1 MQSIHLRLPEAI
13 ILKIENESKVK
24 GIAKTEIMRGYIEA
38 GMLKESTSGNASSV
52 YDALQVFKSDLLA
65 DLKRA
70 MPAPV
75 APPTPNVVTPKIDFT
90 DAKNEI
96 ISEVRRAVGSFNLTA
111 QSVPQTPAQSPNSD
125 ELLATA
131 TSAIEAQNQ
140 FSGRLTKVINSLTQI
155 TQTTRDAVVELANRP
170 VPTPGISR
178 DEFAEL
184 VATVKDEIAA
194 NRKFQ
199 QVTSDMIGQ
208 TMSEMQTTLREI
220 AAKSGDESHVTGLAA
235 QVASLERRAYALFS
249 LLAENTLLSR
259 QYTGEVLRATLPE
272 KMFNEVVDDIQ
283 QRDLKETQQIVARI
297 IQGG

>member
-1 MQSIHLRLPEAI
+1 MLTTQVRLTDKMALI
-13 ILKIENESKVK
+13 IESVSKETGRSKSEVV
-24 GIAKTEIMRGYIEA
+24 RNFIEA
-38 GMLKESTSGNASSV
+38 GMLKESASGNASSV

-70 MPAPV
+70 IPAPV
-75 APPTPNVVTPKIDFT
+75 APPTPNVVTPNIDFT

-96 ISEVRRAVGSFNLTA
+96 ISEIRSAVGALNLTA
-111 QSVPQTPAQSPNSD
+111 KSVPQTPAQSPNSD
-125 ELLATA
+125 ELFAKA
-131 TSAIEAQNQ
+131 TSSIEAQNQ
-140 FSGRLTKVINSLTQI
+140 LSVKLVGTMNSLIKI
-155 TQTTRDAVVELANRP
+155 TQTTRDAAVELSSRP
-170 VPTPGISR
+170 APTPGINR
-178 DEFAEL
+178 DEFTEL
-184 VATVKDEIAA
+184 VTMIKEEIAA

-220 AAKSGDESHVTGLAA
+220 AAKSGDESHVAGLAA
-235 QVASLERRAYALFS
+235 QVKSLERRAYALFS